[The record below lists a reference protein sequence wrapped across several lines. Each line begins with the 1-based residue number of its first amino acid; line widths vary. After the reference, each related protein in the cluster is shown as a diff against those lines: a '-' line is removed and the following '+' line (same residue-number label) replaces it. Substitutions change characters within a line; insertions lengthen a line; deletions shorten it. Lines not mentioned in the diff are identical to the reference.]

1 MYKLYVLLYLFID
14 QMTNT
19 EIHLLND
26 KSQLHQINLEIEH
39 LLEIFSR
46 FGFSGE
52 SFEPISVHVATIN
65 LKLSDM
71 KNFYDYKKPKNDF
84 YIHFPSISLIDN
96 TLCLKLTLDPT
107 FSGYMAK
114 LFEVDF
120 GVHIP
125 SFPVIKLKRKWN
137 PITFTNLEDFV
148 TTYKPAL
155 TDMDISFNSLMLKNI
170 GWVDKSFT
178 LYPLDK
184 TIFILSETEVKT
196 ARDINDITKEDLIKI
211 MDDDQ
216 DTETENKDDFVFQLG
231 GATPHSLSVSRAE
244 VGDMEKMFDRFRLWY
259 NKSARRLDFSE
270 TSNRSN
276 DSVRDIL
283 RSSTKT
289 PVLAPLHST
298 CNTETQ
304 TQGFMSRLNTDTS
317 YWVPQNTKPTQQTEA
332 NSSKIQGKRDLL
344 TFVAD
349 VHKSAGSESTSI
361 NENLDLLTSDDL
373 SH

>member
-26 KSQLHQINLEIEH
+26 KTQQHQINLEIEH
-39 LLEIFSR
+39 LLEIFTR

-84 YIHFPSISLIDN
+84 YIHFPNISLIDN

-107 FSGYMAK
+107 FSRYMAK

-125 SFPVIKLKRKWN
+125 SFPIIKLKRKWN
-137 PITFTNLEDFV
+137 PITFTNLEDFL

-155 TDMDISFNSLMLKNI
+155 TDMSISFNSLMLKNI

-178 LYPLDK
+178 LYPLNK
-184 TIFILSETEVKT
+184 TIFVLSETDIKA
-196 ARDINDITKEDLIKI
+196 ARDTNDITEEDLIKI

-216 DTETENKDDFVFQLG
+216 DTETESKDDFAFHLG

-259 NKSARRLDFSE
+259 NKPARRLDFTE
-270 TSNRSN
+270 TPNRSN
-276 DSVRDIL
+276 DSVRDTL
-283 RSSTKT
+283 RSSTKA
-289 PVLAPLHST
+289 PVLAPLNST
-298 CNTETQ
+298 CSTETQ

-317 YWVPQNTKPTQQTEA
+317 YWAPQNTKPALQTEA

>member
-1 MYKLYVLLYLFID
+1 
-14 QMTNT
+14 MTNT

-26 KSQLHQINLEIEH
+26 KTQLHQINLEIEH

-155 TDMDISFNSLMLKNI
+155 TDMNISFNSLMLKNI

-196 ARDINDITKEDLIKI
+196 ARDINDITREDLIKI

-216 DTETENKDDFVFQLG
+216 DTETESKDDFAFHLG

-259 NKSARRLDFSE
+259 NKTARRLDFNE
-270 TSNRSN
+270 TPNRSN
-276 DSVRDIL
+276 DSVRDTL
-283 RSSTKT
+283 RPSTKT

-304 TQGFMSRLNTDTS
+304 TQGLMSRLNTDTS
-317 YWVPQNTKPTQQTEA
+317 YWAPQNTKPTQQTEA